1 MGPAAPARRVA
12 RFGVFEL
19 DLRTAELRKYG
30 HKLPIQGQ
38 PIQILI
44 LLTERAG
51 ELVTREEL
59 HQKLW
64 PADTYVDFEH
74 GLNAAVKRLRQA
86 LNDSA
91 DNPRFVETLP
101 RRGYRFIAPV
111 ETFGASPQVPGAGDA
126 PLDQP
131 LGGLTQSGTGD
142 QVNLP
147 GKIAAS
153 ERMRWLLSRKG
164 AAFASVVA
172 LVLFVIW
179 MIRPASPVRSI
190 RSLAVLPLE
199 NLSHDA
205 SQDYFSDGMTDE
217 LITELGQIS
226 GLRVISRT
234 SMMTYKGARK
244 PLPQIA
250 HELSVDAVVEG
261 TVLRSGNRV
270 RITAQLIQADGDKH
284 LWARSYEGELR
295 DTFALQNEVASAIAG
310 QIRAKLNRTE
320 DAGLKN
326 AKAVNPEAYEAYL
339 KGRYFWNKRTGDG
352 LKKAV
357 DYFNGAL
364 EKDPAYAPAYAGLA
378 DSYALM
384 GDWEYG
390 VLAPQEAFP
399 KAKAAATRALE
410 LDDTLGEAH
419 TSLAFC
425 LDVFDWAW
433 DSAEREFKR
442 AIQLS
447 PDYATAH
454 DWYAWHLITLG
465 RKTEAIAEMKKAE
478 SLDPLSLI
486 VSADMADIL
495 LIARLF
501 DESTQQSRRTIE
513 MAPEFA
519 VAHYQL
525 AQALAQ
531 QHRFSEAIAELQKA
545 IAFSGGNKT
554 FKSTLA
560 YTYAM
565 SGKRNDAANILRDLK
580 NRSDRGFSNAS
591 EIALVYVGLGNKD
604 EAMTWLEAA
613 YKERFNPSILL
624 RPCFD
629 PLRTDPRFQDLLRR
643 MDLKQ

>member
-1 MGPAAPARRVA
+1 MGPSAPARRVI

-19 DLRTAELRKYG
+19 DLRTSELRKFG

-91 DNPRFVETLP
+91 DSPRFVETLP

-111 ETFGASPQVPGAGDA
+111 ETVWANENVAEASGAPPEPQPVGAGD
-126 PLDQP
+126 Q
-131 LGGLTQSGTGD
+131 GD
-142 QVNLP
+142 LA
-147 GKIAAS
+147 GKIAGS
-153 ERMRWLLSRKG
+153 EQLRSLLSWRG
-164 AAFASVVA
+164 AAFASVLA
-172 LVLFVIW
+172 LLLLSIW
-179 MIRPASPVRSI
+179 ILRPASRVRTI

-244 PLPQIA
+244 SAPQIA
-250 HELSVDAVVEG
+250 RELNVDALVEG
-261 TVLRSGNRV
+261 TVLRSGSQV
-270 RITAQLIQADGDKH
+270 RITAQLIQAEGDKH

-295 DTFALQNEVASAIAG
+295 DTLALQNQVAIAIAG
-310 QIRAKLNRTE
+310 QIRSRLNPPE
-320 DAGLKN
+320 HAGLKN
-326 AKAVNPEAYEAYL
+326 PRAVNPAAYEAYL
-339 KGRYFWNKRTGDG
+339 KGRYFWNKRTGEG
-352 LKKAV
+352 LIKAV
-357 DYFNGAL
+357 DYFNVAL
-364 EKDPAYAPAYAGLA
+364 EKDPSYAPAYAGLA

-390 VLAPQEAFP
+390 VLAPKEAFP
-399 KAKAAATRALE
+399 KAKVAATKALE
-410 LDDTLGEAH
+410 LDDSLGEAH

-433 DSAEREFKR
+433 ESAEREFKR
-442 AIQLS
+442 AIELS

-465 RKTEAIAEMKKAE
+465 RNGEAVAEMKKAE
-478 SLDPLSLI
+478 SFDPLSLI

-495 LIARLF
+495 LIAGLL
-501 DESTQQSRRTIE
+501 DESTQQSRKTIE

-525 AQALAQ
+525 GQALAQ
-531 QHRFSEAIAELQKA
+531 KHSYSEAIAEIHKA
-545 IAFSGGNKT
+545 IALSAGNKM
-554 FKSTLA
+554 FKATLA

-565 SGKRNDAANILRDLK
+565 SGRKGDAANMLSDLTD
-580 NRSDRGFSNAS
+580 RSNRGFSNAS
-591 EIALVYVGLGNKD
+591 EIAMVYVGLGNKD
-604 EAMTWLEAA
+604 EAMTWLETA

-629 PLRTDPRFQDLLRR
+629 PLRGEARFQDLLRR
-643 MDLKQ
+643 MGLK

>member
-352 LKKAV
+352 LTKAV

-390 VLAPQEAFP
+390 VLAPRDQGSGA
-399 KAKAAATRALE
+399 
-410 LDDTLGEAH
+410 
-419 TSLAFC
+419 
-425 LDVFDWAW
+425 
-433 DSAEREFKR
+433 
-442 AIQLS
+442 
-447 PDYATAH
+447 
-454 DWYAWHLITLG
+454 G
-465 RKTEAIAEMKKAE
+465 RH
-478 SLDPLSLI
+478 
-486 VSADMADIL
+486 
-495 LIARLF
+495 
-501 DESTQQSRRTIE
+501 SRRSSHVPCVLSGCLRLGLGFCREGIQASHSVE
-513 MAPEFA
+513 SRLRDSSRLVCLAPDHAGAKDGSHRRNEEGGE
-519 VAHYQL
+519 L
-525 AQALAQ
+525 GSALA
-531 QHRFSEAIAELQKA
+531 HR
-545 IAFSGGNKT
+545 
-554 FKSTLA
+554 
-560 YTYAM
+560 
-565 SGKRNDAANILRDLK
+565 
-580 NRSDRGFSNAS
+580 
-591 EIALVYVGLGNKD
+591 
-604 EAMTWLEAA
+604 
-613 YKERFNPSILL
+613 
-624 RPCFD
+624 
-629 PLRTDPRFQDLLRR
+629 
-643 MDLKQ
+643 

>member
-1 MGPAAPARRVA
+1 MVTLSLKRGDTKVILEPAESKEVGA
-12 RFGVFEL
+12 
-19 DLRTAELRKYG
+19 T
-30 HKLPIQGQ
+30 
-38 PIQILI
+38 ILI

-352 LKKAV
+352 LTKAV